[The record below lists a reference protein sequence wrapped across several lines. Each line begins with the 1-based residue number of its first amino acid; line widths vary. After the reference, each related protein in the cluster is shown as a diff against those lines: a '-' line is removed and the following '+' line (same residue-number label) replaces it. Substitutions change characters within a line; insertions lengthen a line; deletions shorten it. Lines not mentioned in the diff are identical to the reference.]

1 MTEKIKMYWEG
12 AIRADL
18 VDGWTTESL
27 NRLTI
32 KLDEAVEDVF
42 AEIESD
48 EMERKPLARVIL
60 EGDGKYE

>member
-12 AIRADL
+12 YIGADM

-27 NRLTI
+27 NKLSI
-32 KLDEAVEDVF
+32 KLDEAIEEVF

-48 EMERKPLARVIL
+48 EMERNPLARVIL
-60 EGDGKYE
+60 E

>member
-48 EMERKPLARVIL
+48 EMERNPLARVIL
-60 EGDGKYE
+60 EGDGQ